1 LLQSRHQFLKTSV
14 HLFETISARI
24 ECTSDGCWSDDASGC
39 VRCKNAVYNGR
50 CKNSCDKELETDGTL
65 LYEELVFDELV
76 EESKRVCKPCSPLC
90 KLGCFGPSPQQCRA
104 CNFGWISG
112 EDSSS
117 SSSRGQLECLA
128 EGESC
133 PIDYFMDEETSECK
147 VCSTRCT
154 AKVGCTGDGDFLGLG
169 GCNHCDG
176 LSVEST
182 EEGSF
187 HMCRLRSQVRHGH
200 EYEVCQKE

>member
-1 LLQSRHQFLKTSV
+1 M
-14 HLFETISARI
+14 
-24 ECTSDGCWSDDASGC
+24 
-39 VRCKNAVYNGR
+39 RCKNAVYNGK
-50 CKNSCDKELETDGTL
+50 CKNSCDKELEADGTL

-76 EESKRVCKPCSPLC
+76 EEPKRICKPCSPLC
-90 KLGCFGPSPQQCRA
+90 KIGCYGPSPQQCRA
-104 CNFGWISG
+104 CNFAWISG

-128 EGESC
+128 EDEPC
-133 PIDYFMDEETSECK
+133 PIDYYKDEETSECK

-154 AKVGCTGDGDFLGLG
+154 AQAGCTGDGDFLGLG

-182 EEGSF
+182 EEGSL